1 MLTEREDGDDDDDD
15 DDDNFSGYCKGGVK
29 ASITIVE
36 VEDMAASAAAT
47 VAAAA
52 DLTGR
57 SIICQVPN
65 GRGACDRMRG

>member
-1 MLTEREDGDDDDDD
+1 MLTQREDGGDDDD
-15 DDDNFSGYCKGGVK
+15 FSGYCKGGVK